1 MSMKNHWDGVLNT
14 KPMNWDTYRFTST
27 GRPRKEF
34 RETVRVSFALPP
46 ETVKRIN
53 NLAERDGISSSD
65 ALIKLLNTPQSEEI
79 EPTPQAQ
86 PKPHTNEPARKYSI
100 IDTIRG
106 KHKRANLKF

>member
-14 KPMNWDTYRFTST
+14 KSMNWDTYRFTST

-34 RETVRVSFALPP
+34 RDTVRVSFALPP

-53 NLAERDGISSSD
+53 NLAEREGISSSD
-65 ALIKLLNTPQSEEI
+65 ALIQLISTTQAEEI
-79 EPTPQAQ
+79 EPTPAPAPTQ
-86 PKPHTNEPARKYSI
+86 PNEPTRKYSI

-106 KHKRANLKF
+106 KHKRAKAAF